1 LNKSASKRYIHR
13 KTANIVIYLPFLYYQ
28 IMEQD
33 MRKRVTELR
42 ETLKF
47 TKSKFAEKIGLT
59 YPAISLIESGKNA
72 LTNQNIN
79 LICLTFKV
87 NETWLRTGKGAMFN
101 KEVPDEQELLGI
113 FRKLSPPLRRSIL
126 KITQDLLEAQE
137 KADTGSADG
146 GTEYMSR

>member
-1 LNKSASKRYIHR
+1 
-13 KTANIVIYLPFLYYQ
+13 
-28 IMEQD
+28 MEQD
-33 MRKRVTELR
+33 IRKRVTELR
-42 ETLKF
+42 ETLNF

-72 LTNQNIN
+72 LTSQNIN

-87 NETWLRTGKGAMFN
+87 NETWLRTGKGPMFD

-137 KADTGSADG
+137 KN
-146 GTEYMSR
+146 